1 MFYLDNADQF
11 TPLTAQTWIANQ
23 FEWEFGSEE
32 EVVQGHTVENQLVP
46 FIKYVLID
54 PASHWTTTYHHHDTE
69 LHKHAVWHDEVDGDI
84 EGMANYLHRHVGT
97 GGKFDKHTLTD
108 KNGVYHEARVY
119 RTGSY
124 KIIELSWN
132 NCHMSSAGSAYF
144 IKVMPLFA

>member
-1 MFYLDNADQF
+1 MFYLDNKDQF
-11 TPLTAQTWIANQ
+11 TPVTAQTWIANQ

-32 EVVQGHTVENQLVP
+32 EVAQGNTVENQLVP
-46 FIKYVLID
+46 FIKFVLID
-54 PASHWTTTYHHHDTE
+54 PTHPWTTTYHHHDE
-69 LHKHAVWHDEVDGDI
+69 EIHKPAVWHDDLSGI

-108 KNGVYHEARVY
+108 RNGVYHEARVY

-132 NCHMSSAGSAYF
+132 NCHMASAGSAYF
-144 IKVMPLFA
+144 IKVMSMFA

>member
-1 MFYLDNADQF
+1 MFYLDNKDQF
-11 TPLTAQTWIANQ
+11 TPVTAQTWIANQ

-32 EVVQGHTVENQLVP
+32 EVAQGNTVENQLVP
-46 FIKYVLID
+46 FIKFVLID
-54 PASHWTTTYHHHDTE
+54 PTHPWTTTYHHHDTE

-108 KNGVYHEARVY
+108 RNGVYHEARVY

-132 NCHMSSAGSAYF
+132 NCHMASAGSAYF
-144 IKVMPLFA
+144 IKVMSMFA

>member
-1 MFYLDNADQF
+1 MFYLDNKDQF
-11 TPLTAQTWIANQ
+11 TPVTAQTWIANQ

-32 EVVQGHTVENQLVP
+32 EVAQGNTVENQLVP
-46 FIKYVLID
+46 FIKFVLID
-54 PASHWTTTYHHHDTE
+54 PTHPWTTTYHHHDTE

-108 KNGVYHEARVY
+108 RNGVYHEARVY

-132 NCHMSSAGSAYF
+132 NCHMARAGSAYF

>member
-1 MFYLDNADQF
+1 MFYLDNTDQF
-11 TPLTAQTWIANQ
+11 TPVTAQTWIANQ

-46 FIKYVLID
+46 FIKFVLID
-54 PASHWTTTYHHHDTE
+54 PTHPWTTTYHHHDTE

-108 KNGVYHEARVY
+108 RNGVYHEARVY

-132 NCHMSSAGSAYF
+132 NCHMASAGSAYF
-144 IKVMPLFA
+144 IKVMSMFA